1 MRRSAFTLMELLVVI
16 AIILILMGMVL
27 GGVMYAKKAAAR
39 AKTQSL
45 MAQITGAL
53 ATYRTTTGRFPDA
66 DSAFPSLAQRP
77 AFDAPPDWAA
87 INTALATALRD
98 AGEPMPTSL
107 SLVDAWKQ
115 PFHYRPAKFY
125 PYTPAGTNVAD
136 IDSDDPPGREDY
148 QLWSTGP
155 DLIDQGGKTGSDD
168 IVSWAK

>member
-16 AIILILMGMVL
+16 AIIMILMGMVL
-27 GGVMYAKKAAAR
+27 GGVMYAKKAAAK

-45 MAQITGAL
+45 MAQVTGAL

-66 DSAFPSLAQRP
+66 DTVFTSLVSRP
-77 AFDAPPDWAA
+77 TFDQVSDWSL

-98 AGEPMPTSL
+98 AGEPVAPL
-107 SLVDAWKQ
+107 LIDAWKQ

-125 PYTPAGTNVAD
+125 PYTGSASSTVAD

-148 QLWSTGP
+148 QLWSIGP
-155 DLIDQGGKTGSDD
+155 DKSDQGGRDGSDD
-168 IVSWAK
+168 IVSWAKK